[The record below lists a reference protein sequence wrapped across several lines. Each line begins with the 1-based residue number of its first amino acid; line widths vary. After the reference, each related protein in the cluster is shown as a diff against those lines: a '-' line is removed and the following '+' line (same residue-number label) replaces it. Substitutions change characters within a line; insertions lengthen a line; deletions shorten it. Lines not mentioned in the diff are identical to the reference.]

1 MPNPYQAID
10 STLTP
15 MNRRRSER
23 RFVIAAMLSFV
34 LGTVVAIPGLVML
47 NQELQLISTSSG
59 IYDIQ
64 FEGRVYS
71 NATVIWTTLIA
82 GCTLLLI
89 GLIPTA
95 KAIRNRKHNR
105 RLQTTNPLQDAGKP
119 L

>member
-1 MPNPYQAID
+1 
-10 STLTP
+10 